1 MSFQSKQ
8 TDFMLPSREVMTES
22 EAADFLRIGLTKI
35 RAMRRMKQIPHIPGK
50 PVVYM
55 RASLISWLSG
65 REVKPVAMDE
75 QQEQKNLRQAPRH
88 GYDKAA
94 IRALL
99 IT

>member
-8 TDFMLPSREVMTES
+8 ADFTLPSREVMTEP

-35 RAMRRMKQIPHIPGK
+35 REMRRKKEIPHVPGK

-65 REVKPVAMDE
+65 REVKPIAMDE
-75 QQEQKNLRQAPRH
+75 QQEQKALRKAPRH
-88 GYDKAA
+88 GSDKAA

-99 IT
+99 LT